1 MLVATSF
8 PGSQVQRLREAE
20 KRDPGNEVA
29 TSKVDMADS
38 GASENSSN
46 SGSYFSDSEA
56 SIEDESNGRA
66 LEHVGEIRPW
76 RFEPPGRN
84 ENRAREEAED
94 QELASKERRL
104 VSALH
109 L

>member
-1 MLVATSF
+1 
-8 PGSQVQRLREAE
+8 
-20 KRDPGNEVA
+20 
-29 TSKVDMADS
+29 MADS

-46 SGSYFSDSEA
+46 SGCDFSDFEA
-56 SIEDESNGRA
+56 SMEDENNGRT
-66 LEHVGEIRPW
+66 LQPVGEIRPW